1 VGVYLVLY
9 FVFLAIALVTFYI
22 AKKSENEI
30 FNNVAIISMLLMIFF
45 LIFALFT
52 NDPIEELLTTIPA
65 FWQFMITASGGAF
78 TIWKVY
84 LNPLKN
90 KVYSMDKELGGV
102 KIIIDRVENELK
114 NGLNRVEKNL
124 DKLIDNPKKA
134 SHK

>member
-1 VGVYLVLY
+1 MGVYLVLY